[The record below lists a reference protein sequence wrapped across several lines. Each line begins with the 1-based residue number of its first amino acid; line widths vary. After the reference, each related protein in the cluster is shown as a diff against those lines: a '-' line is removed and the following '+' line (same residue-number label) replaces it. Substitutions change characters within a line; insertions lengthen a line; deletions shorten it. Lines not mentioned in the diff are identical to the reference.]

1 MTEAGFCVDTAL
13 PFACQPG
20 ELDATAERGSLLLL
34 RVVNLMDMHEA
45 EPDRAQERT
54 EARLDLMLH
63 WLGMQLFGATPMPT
77 AASLKLAPMRIEW
90 TDESLPAGERVTLN
104 LHIHPA
110 MAAPLRLTGRVIGP
124 VEGRNAADL
133 VFTDETLA
141 DAWAQWLF
149 KRHRRAVHEA
159 RSRGD

>member
-1 MTEAGFCVDTAL
+1 MTEAGFRIDTAL

-34 RVVNLMDMHEA
+34 RVVNLMDLHEA

-63 WLGMQLFGATPMPT
+63 WLGLQLFGDTPMPDT
-77 AASLKLAPMRIEW
+77 VPLGLAPMQVDWPGEP
-90 TDESLPAGERVTLN
+90 LPVGERVVLS
-104 LHIHPA
+104 LHVHPA
-110 MAAPLRLTGRVIGP
+110 MAAPLRLAGRVIAHAP
-124 VEGRNAADL
+124 GRLAAEL
-133 VFTDETLA
+133 IFADEALA
-141 DAWAQWLF
+141 DAWSQWLF

-159 RSRGD
+159 RSRGG